1 MTSEVKSPDNSR
13 RQKSPNWLRYV
24 QVGLGAISI
33 ILSIAIL
40 TQPGIAVYTI
50 ILMLSIALLIIGIE
64 RIATGIAPL
73 PSRSSRIANIGLG
86 ALAIAVAL
94 AVISFPV
101 FTAGLLVTLAAIS
114 LLFVGIARIVQ
125 GVKNKDAPGWSRGF
139 MVGVGV
145 LSIAVS
151 LLVIARP
158 ISFGV
163 VLLGLMISI
172 ALLINGIQMIALGIG
187 GRMRYRGSEIGSRK

>member
-1 MTSEVKSPDNSR
+1 MTSVKSPDIS

-24 QVGLGAISI
+24 QVVLGAISI

-40 TQPGIAVYTI
+40 THPGIAVYTI

-73 PSRSSRIANIGLG
+73 PSRSSRVANIGLG

-94 AVISFPV
+94 VVISFPV

-125 GVKNKDAPGWSRGF
+125 GVRNKDAPGWSRGF

-151 LLVIARP
+151 LLVIAHP

-163 VLLGLMISI
+163 VLLGFMISI

-187 GRMRYRGSEIGSRK
+187 VRQRYGKSQITR

>member
-1 MTSEVKSPDNSR
+1 MTSVKSPDSSR

-73 PSRSSRIANIGLG
+73 PSRSSRISNIGLG

-94 AVISFPV
+94 VVISFPV
-101 FTAGLLVTLAAIS
+101 FTAGFLVTLAAIS

-125 GVKNKDAPGWSRGF
+125 GVRNKDTPGWSRGF

>member
-1 MTSEVKSPDNSR
+1 MASVKSSNS

-33 ILSIAIL
+33 ILSIVIL
-40 TQPGIAVYTI
+40 AFPGIAVYTI
-50 ILMLSIALLIIGIE
+50 ILILSIALLIIGIE

-125 GVKNKDAPGWSRGF
+125 GVRNKDTPRWSRGF

-151 LLVIARP
+151 LLVIAHRTS
-158 ISFGV
+158 IGIYDINCTFNKRDTNDR
-163 VLLGLMISI
+163 LGNKWQNEVQRV
-172 ALLINGIQMIALGIG
+172 IN
-187 GRMRYRGSEIGSRK
+187 S

>member
-1 MTSEVKSPDNSR
+1 MTSVKSSNG

-33 ILSIAIL
+33 ILSIVIL
-40 TQPGIAVYTI
+40 TYPGIAIYTI
-50 ILMLSIALLIIGIE
+50 ILMLSIASLIIGIE
-64 RIATGIAPL
+64 RIATGISPL
-73 PSRSSRIANIGLG
+73 LSRSSRIVNIGLG

-101 FTAGLLVTLAAIS
+101 FTAGFLVTLVAIS

-125 GVKNKDAPGWSRGF
+125 GARIKDAPGWSRGF
-139 MVGVGV
+139 MVGVGM

-151 LLVIARP
+151 LLVIAHP

-163 VLLGLMISI
+163 VLLGFVISI

-187 GRMRYRGSEIGSRK
+187 GRMKSRGR

>member
-1 MTSEVKSPDNSR
+1 MTSEVKSPAGS
-13 RQKSPNWLRYV
+13 RQKSPNWLRYI
-24 QVGLGAISI
+24 QVGLGAISL
-33 ILSIAIL
+33 ILSIVIL
-40 TQPGIAVYTI
+40 THPGIAVYTI
-50 ILMLSIALLIIGIE
+50 ILILSIALLIIGIE

-86 ALAIAVAL
+86 ALAIAISL

-125 GVKNKDAPGWSRGF
+125 GVRNKDAPGWSRGF

-151 LLVIARP
+151 LLVIVHP

-172 ALLINGIQMIALGIG
+172 ALLINGIQMIVLGIG
-187 GRMRYRGSEIGSRK
+187 GRQRYGKSQITR

>member
-1 MTSEVKSPDNSR
+1 MASLKSSNS
-13 RQKSPNWLRYV
+13 RQKSPNWLRYI
-24 QVGLGAISI
+24 QVGLGAVSI
-33 ILSIAIL
+33 ILSIVIL
-40 TQPGIAVYTI
+40 AFPGIAVYTI
-50 ILMLSIALLIIGIE
+50 ILILSIALLIIGIE

-125 GVKNKDAPGWSRGF
+125 GARNKDAPGWSRGF

-151 LLVIARP
+151 LLVIAHP

-163 VLLGLMISI
+163 VLLGFMISI

-187 GRMRYRGSEIGSRK
+187 GRMRYKES

>member
-1 MTSEVKSPDNSR
+1 MTSVKSSNS

-33 ILSIAIL
+33 ILSIVIL
-40 TQPGIAVYTI
+40 AFPGIAVYTI
-50 ILMLSIALLIIGIE
+50 IQILSIALLIIGIE

-125 GVKNKDAPGWSRGF
+125 GVRNKDAPGWSRGF
-139 MVGVGV
+139 IVGVGV

-151 LLVIARP
+151 LLVIAHP

-163 VLLGLMISI
+163 VLLGFMISI
-172 ALLINGIQMIALGIG
+172 ALLINGIQMIALAIG
-187 GRMRYRGSEIGSRK
+187 GRQRYGKSQITR

>member
-1 MTSEVKSPDNSR
+1 MASVKSSNS

-33 ILSIAIL
+33 ILSIVIL
-40 TQPGIAVYTI
+40 AFPGIAVYTI
-50 ILMLSIALLIIGIE
+50 ILILSIALLIIGIE

-125 GVKNKDAPGWSRGF
+125 GVRNKDTPRWSRGF

-151 LLVIARP
+151 LLVIAHP

-163 VLLGLMISI
+163 RLLGFMISI
-172 ALLINGIQMIALGIG
+172 ALLINGIQMIALGIS
-187 GRMRYRGSEIGSRK
+187 GRMRYKES

>member
-1 MTSEVKSPDNSR
+1 LTSEVKSPNTGGK
-13 RQKSPNWLRYV
+13 RQKSPNWLRYI
-24 QVGLGAISI
+24 QIGLGAISI
-33 ILSIAIL
+33 ILSIVIL
-40 TQPGIAVYTI
+40 AFPGIAVYTI
-50 ILMLSIALLIIGIE
+50 ILILSIALLIIGIE
-64 RIATGIAPL
+64 RIATGISPS

-94 AVISFPV
+94 AVISFPI
-101 FTAGLLVTLAAIS
+101 FTAGFLVTLAAIS

-125 GVKNKDAPGWSRGF
+125 GVRNKDAPGWSRGF

-151 LLVIARP
+151 LLVIAHP

-163 VLLGLMISI
+163 RLLEFMISI
-172 ALLINGIQMIALGIG
+172 ALLINGIQMIALGIS
-187 GRMRYRGSEIGSRK
+187 GRQQHGKSQITR

>member
-1 MTSEVKSPDNSR
+1 MASVKSSNS

-33 ILSIAIL
+33 ILSIVIL
-40 TQPGIAVYTI
+40 AFPGIAVYTI
-50 ILMLSIALLIIGIE
+50 IQILSIALLIIGIE

-73 PSRSSRIANIGLG
+73 PNRSSRIANIGLG

-125 GVKNKDAPGWSRGF
+125 GVRNKDAPRWSRGF
-139 MVGVGV
+139 IVGVGV

-151 LLVIARP
+151 LLVIAHP

-163 VLLGLMISI
+163 RLLGFMISI

-187 GRMRYRGSEIGSRK
+187 GRMRYKES

>member
-1 MTSEVKSPDNSR
+1 MYTSWFGCNLNYIINCNS
-13 RQKSPNWLRYV
+13 SISRYS
-24 QVGLGAISI
+24 SI
-33 ILSIAIL
+33 YNNSD
-40 TQPGIAVYTI
+40 TFHT
-50 ILMLSIALLIIGIE
+50 LLIIGIE

-86 ALAIAVAL
+86 ALAIAVAV

-125 GVKNKDAPGWSRGF
+125 GARNKDAPGWSRGF

-151 LLVIARP
+151 LLVIAHP

-163 VLLGLMISI
+163 VLLGFMISI

-187 GRMRYRGSEIGSRK
+187 GRMRYKES

>member
-1 MTSEVKSPDNSR
+1 MASVKSSNS

-33 ILSIAIL
+33 ILSIVIL
-40 TQPGIAVYTI
+40 AFPGIAVYTI
-50 ILMLSIALLIIGIE
+50 IQILSIALLIIGIE

-73 PSRSSRIANIGLG
+73 PNRSSRIANIGLG

-101 FTAGLLVTLAAIS
+101 FTAVILVTLAAIS

-151 LLVIARP
+151 LLVIAHP
-158 ISFGV
+158 VSFGV

-187 GRMRYRGSEIGSRK
+187 GRMRYRGSEIGNMKK

>member
-1 MTSEVKSPDNSR
+1 MTSEVKSPTGS

-40 TQPGIAVYTI
+40 THPGFAVYPVYTI
-50 ILMLSIALLIIGIE
+50 ILMLSISLLIIGIE
-64 RIATGIAPL
+64 RIATGISPL

-86 ALAIAVAL
+86 ALAIAVSL
-94 AVISFPV
+94 VVISFPV

-125 GVKNKDAPGWSRGF
+125 GVRNKDAPGWSRSF
-139 MVGVGV
+139 MVSVGV

-151 LLVIARP
+151 LLVIAHP

-163 VLLGLMISI
+163 VLLGFMISI
-172 ALLINGIQMIALGIG
+172 ALLINGIQMIALGMG
-187 GRMRYRGSEIGSRK
+187 GRIRYKEY

>member
-1 MTSEVKSPDNSR
+1 MTSEVKSPAGS
-13 RQKSPNWLRYV
+13 RQKSPNWLRYI

-33 ILSIAIL
+33 ILSIVIL
-40 TQPGIAVYTI
+40 THPGIAVYTI
-50 ILMLSIALLIIGIE
+50 ILILSIALLIIGIE

-86 ALAIAVAL
+86 ALAIAISL

-125 GVKNKDAPGWSRGF
+125 GVRNKDAPGWSRGF

-151 LLVIARP
+151 LLVIVHP

-172 ALLINGIQMIALGIG
+172 ALLINGIQMIVLGIG
-187 GRMRYRGSEIGSRK
+187 GRQRYGKSQITR

>member
-1 MTSEVKSPDNSR
+1 MTSEVKSPNNS
-13 RQKSPNWLRYV
+13 RQKSPNWLRYI

-40 TQPGIAVYTI
+40 THPGIAVYTI
-50 ILMLSIALLIIGIE
+50 ILMLAIALLIIGIE

-86 ALAIAVAL
+86 VIAIAISL
-94 AVISFPV
+94 IVISFPV

-114 LLFVGIARIVQ
+114 LLFVGIARVVQ
-125 GVKNKDAPGWSRGF
+125 GARNKDAPGWSRGF

-151 LLVIARP
+151 LLVIAHP

-187 GRMRYRGSEIGSRK
+187 GRQRYGKSQITR

>member
-1 MTSEVKSPDNSR
+1 MTSVKSPDIS
-13 RQKSPNWLRYV
+13 RQKSPNWLRYI

-40 TQPGIAVYTI
+40 THPGIAVYTI

-94 AVISFPV
+94 VVISFPV

-114 LLFVGIARIVQ
+114 LLFVGISRIVQ
-125 GVKNKDAPGWSRGF
+125 GVRNKDAPGWSRGF

-151 LLVIARP
+151 LLVIAHP

-163 VLLGLMISI
+163 VLLGFMISI

-187 GRMRYRGSEIGSRK
+187 GRMRYRER

>member
-1 MTSEVKSPDNSR
+1 MTSVKSPDIS

-40 TQPGIAVYTI
+40 THPGIAVYPVYTI

-86 ALAIAVAL
+86 VLAIAISL
-94 AVISFPV
+94 AVISFPK
-101 FTAGLLVTLAAIS
+101 FTAGFLIILAAIS

-125 GVKNKDAPGWSRGF
+125 GIRNKDAPGWSRGF

-151 LLVIARP
+151 LLVIAHP

-163 VLLGLMISI
+163 VLLGFMISV

-187 GRMRYRGSEIGSRK
+187 GRIRYKKS

>member
-1 MTSEVKSPDNSR
+1 MTSEVKSPNNS
-13 RQKSPNWLRYV
+13 RQKSPNWLRYI

-40 TQPGIAVYTI
+40 THPGIAVYTI
-50 ILMLSIALLIIGIE
+50 ILMLAIALLIIGIE

-86 ALAIAVAL
+86 ALAIAISV

-125 GVKNKDAPGWSRGF
+125 GVRNKDAPGWSRGF

-151 LLVIARP
+151 LLVIAHP

-187 GRMRYRGSEIGSRK
+187 GRQRYGKSQITR

>member
-1 MTSEVKSPDNSR
+1 
-13 RQKSPNWLRYV
+13 
-24 QVGLGAISI
+24 LGAISI

-40 TQPGIAVYTI
+40 THPGIAVYTI

-86 ALAIAVAL
+86 VIAIAISL

-125 GVKNKDAPGWSRGF
+125 GVRNKDAPGWSRGF

-151 LLVIARP
+151 LLVIAHP

-187 GRMRYRGSEIGSRK
+187 GRQRYGKSQITR